1 MTRTR
6 RNCAFQYPVFG
17 WFARKMPNWKS
28 TSWDVGA
35 KTFYQIFSLLVQAG
49 IWHLCLQILWR
60 EIAEWSVVK
69 PENTFH
75 FWQTFLPR
83 ERIFPNLSTLAQN
96 KLKVLI
102 KSLPKLWK
110 GYGKI
115 HQTQLV
121 VGELGWVGRCSQS
134 ALVDKG
140 GEGPKARL
148 RATSSPPQISGSLL
162 ILSSWRK
169 GTFSR
174 KTRSMELFYNI
185 GR

>member
-1 MTRTR
+1 
-6 RNCAFQYPVFG
+6 
-17 WFARKMPNWKS
+17 MPNWKS

-69 PENTFH
+69 PKNTFH

-140 GEGPKARL
+140 GREVSGQGRGGAESWTQSHFIPSTNL
-148 RATSSPPQISGSLL
+148 RIPPHP
-162 ILSSWRK
+162 
-169 GTFSR
+169 
-174 KTRSMELFYNI
+174 ELMA
-185 GR
+185 